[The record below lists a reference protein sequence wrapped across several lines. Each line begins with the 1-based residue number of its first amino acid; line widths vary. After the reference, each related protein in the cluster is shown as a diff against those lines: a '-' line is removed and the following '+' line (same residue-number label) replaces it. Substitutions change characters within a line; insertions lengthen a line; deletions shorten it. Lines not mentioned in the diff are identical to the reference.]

1 MHSCSSL
8 PSLEFELVVAAAFD
22 VFVAGVADAGAVYS
36 PFHGLPI
43 LFPHPRSDEVS
54 WWQH

>member
-1 MHSCSSL
+1 M
-8 PSLEFELVVAAAFD
+8 EFELVVAAAFD
-22 VFVAGVADAGAVYS
+22 VFVAVVADAGAVYS

-54 WWQH
+54 WW